1 MPGPSISPIH
11 NPNLPDISA
20 LSLGDEVPNPN
31 LPDISPS
38 DILATMSLGID
49 GDIFQSNI
57 IEKYLEQSGIGHED
71 YRSSEADFHVVSI
84 DEEQL
89 TSPRNQ
95 SEVVGID
102 INSKMNTLED
112 YRIPDFLK
120 NLFTAFK
127 APNREICHFT
137 NFRIMS
143 IDEIIYKKEKNPKFV
158 DFGFFSIGMGR
169 IIVISWR
176 IEDGKCFFRSE
187 GGSNGHEVYAN
198 KMISETLDP
207 FDGTYTVPKYS
218 LDEDNNLIT
227 SEKSKKTEMKV
238 FDINDFFSSLTNG
251 EFSSDQ
257 FGRPEFPE
265 QFELINT

>member
-1 MPGPSISPIH
+1 MPGPNLPEISP
-11 NPNLPDISA
+11 L
-20 LSLGDEVPNPN
+20 
-31 LPDISPS
+31 

-49 GDIFQSNI
+49 DDIFQSNI
-57 IEKYLEQSGIGHED
+57 IEKYLEQSGIGRED
-71 YRSSEADFHVVSI
+71 HRSSGVPFHATSV
-84 DEEQL
+84 DEEHPP
-89 TSPRNQ
+89 SPRNP
-95 SEVVGID
+95 SEVENFD
-102 INSKMNTLED
+102 SKMNTLED
-112 YRIPDFLK
+112 YRIPKFLK
-120 NLFTAFK
+120 GLFIAFK
-127 APNREICHFT
+127 TPNREICHST

-158 DFGFFSIGMGR
+158 DFGFFSIGMGH

-207 FDGTYTVPKYS
+207 FEGTYTVPKYS

-265 QFELINT
+265 QFEIINT